1 MSNILEQE
9 IEELKKKLEAT
20 EANLQLQQMR
30 QIILN
35 TDNENLLKRLEIAKT
50 RPLKPSKVYDWAMMH
65 FGSQIIIHERAKR
78 LMKEIKN
85 EEVDLHL
92 LCDAIEFLANE
103 YWDVQSGIIDI
114 DECRRLCSLYYNNPF
129 EIGECDEQNISDY
142 PEDYRVLH
150 NNSSVQLTQYLKA
163 GTDSNRPVWIYFFY
177 DKTDH
182 SIVIGSMPKQLPTV
196 SY

>member
-1 MSNILEQE
+1 MSSILEQE

-50 RPLKPSKVYDWAMMH
+50 RPLKPAKVYDWAMQH
-65 FGSQIIIHERAKR
+65 FGSQIIIHEHAAR

-103 YWDVQSGIIDI
+103 YWDVQNGIIDM
-114 DECRRLCSLYYNNPF
+114 DECQRLCSLYYTCSF
-129 EIGECDEQNISDY
+129 EVGECGDQNIHD
-142 PEDYRVLH
+142 
-150 NNSSVQLTQYLKA
+150 QLTHYLKA
-163 GTDSNRPVWIYFFY
+163 ATDSKHPIWIYFFY

-182 SIVIGSMPKQLPTV
+182 SIVISSMPGKKADGI
-196 SY
+196 